1 MHLELFSGESFASG
15 DNYNILFLTF
25 LGHVEMKHL
34 LLTTIAAVL
43 LGGGQRSR
51 LRLLKLKR

>member
-25 LGHVEMKHL
+25 WVM
-34 LLTTIAAVL
+34 
-43 LGGGQRSR
+43 
-51 LRLLKLKR
+51 LK